1 MKEKTAVEQ
10 FIEQLEQQGNS
21 WENASIGR
29 MNISIKIEDYL
40 KLIEQAKEMEKYNAI
55 VEAKKYYL
63 KGFEDAELT
72 QNQGCSHEQ
81 TMRDAE
87 TQFELVYPIKPE

>member
-1 MKEKTAVEQ
+1 MTLVEW
-10 FIEQLEQQGNS
+10 FVLEITFGEMS
-21 WENASIGR
+21 VTEA
-29 MNISIKIEDYL
+29 
-40 KLIEQAKEMEKYNAI
+40 IEQAKEMESYNAK

-72 QNQGCSHEQ
+72 ENQGCSHEQ

-87 TQFELVYPIKPE
+87 SFFELVYPIKEQAK

>member
-1 MKEKTAVEQ
+1 MKEKTAVEWFNDEILIHLNFDQ
-10 FIEQLEQQGNS
+10 RL
-21 WENASIGR
+21 
-29 MNISIKIEDYL
+29 YL
-40 KLIEQAKEMEKYNAI
+40 KDIFEQAKELESYNAK

-72 QNQGCSHEQ
+72 ENQGCSHEQ

-87 TQFELVYPIKPE
+87 TQFELVYPIKSK

>member
-1 MKEKTAVEQ
+1 MKQTALKQ
-10 FIEQLEQQGNS
+10 FIAQLEKQGDS
-21 WENASIGR
+21 WENVSMETI
-29 MNISIKIEDYL
+29 NISIKVNDYL
-40 KLIEQAKEMEKYNAI
+40 NLKEQAKELESYNAK

-72 QNQGCSHEQ
+72 ENQGCSHEQ

-87 TQFELVYPIKPE
+87 TQFELVYPIKSE

>member
-1 MKEKTAVEQ
+1 MKQTAVEQ
-10 FIEQLEQQGNS
+10 FIEKLEDQEFWQNMS
-21 WENASIGR
+21 MQTI
-29 MNISIKIEDYL
+29 NISIKIEDYL
-40 KLIEQAKEMEKYNAI
+40 KLIEQAKQMEKYNAK

-72 QNQGCSHEQ
+72 ENQGCSHEQ

-87 TQFELVYPIKPE
+87 TQFELVYPIK